1 MTTTGRQDQTQRHS
15 GNRTRNKQQLMPER
29 RRFAPRSGLL
39 LRPAEPHQTEKD
51 NLMNR
56 TVLAISA
63 SLLIVPIASAKAE
76 PKKPNVLFLISD
88 DLNTALSGF
97 GHEQCKTP
105 NLDRLAARGVKFE
118 NMHCQYPVCGASR
131 ASLMSGLYPYTNL
144 TLANNGTLRGSMPDV
159 VTLSQTFR
167 NNGYYAGRV
176 SKIYHMRIP
185 FEIIDGTA
193 ESDDPFSWDEAIN
206 IKAPEQHAP
215 GVLTQWS
222 PRDKGSQTFAGVVA
236 SGGDSNHADG
246 MAADNAIQIL
256 EKVKDKPFFLAVGF
270 VRPHVPLVAPK
281 KYFDQY
287 NRADMVAP
295 IVPEDDL
302 DDVPGIIRGYKANDT
317 TYGVTRELHKGL
329 LQAYYASVSYM
340 DAQVGRV
347 LDALEE
353 KGLADNTIVVFSS
366 DHGYLL
372 GHHHKFQKQHL
383 FEEATRVPFIIS
395 VPWLKNQHG
404 QGTTKITELVDLY
417 PTLADLAGLAAPST
431 LQGSSL
437 KPLLSDTES
446 SDWSKKQAF
455 TISRSGGES
464 IRTDDWRYTQWGFGE
479 RGLEL
484 YDLKNDPG
492 EFTNLAHNPEYASV
506 LKTLQKQLVTKR
518 NQAGFEANR
527 AAILAKV
534 KLKKP
539 ARK

>member
-1 MTTTGRQDQTQRHS
+1 MTTTGRPDQAQRRS
-15 GNRTRNKQQLMPER
+15 GNRTRNKQQLMPECR
-29 RRFAPRSGLL
+29 CFAPRSGLL

-144 TLANNGTLRGSMPDV
+144 TLANNGTLRGCMPDV

-236 SGGDSNHADG
+236 SGGDSDHADG

-295 IVPEDDL
+295 VVPEDDL
-302 DDVPGIIRGYKANDT
+302 NDVPGIIRGYKANDT